1 MKKTIDKKK
10 PAKAKPCIYNE
21 LNAHIWATKMEIR
34 RQLSAKPD
42 LKR

>member
-1 MKKTIDKKK
+1 MKKPIDKKK
-10 PAKAKPCIYNE
+10 LAKTRPCIYNE
-21 LNAHIWATKMEIR
+21 LNAHTWATKLEIR